1 MGAKGNVT
9 KHRKLLIS
17 DDHNCILR
25 IQLTL
30 KKGPPGGTVVTQLAE
45 GTSMLDKITPTE
57 PS

>member
-1 MGAKGNVT
+1 MLQNTGNC
-9 KHRKLLIS
+9 LLIS

-30 KKGPPGGTVVTQLAE
+30 KKGPPRGTVTQLAE